1 MHSVA
6 LLGPSPLQISRFLG
20 PIGAGAVV
28 PCSNRSRCRHR
39 AGWCLAV
46 VAMRVLA
53 NLSELEGMLID
64 NVLEHVQADVG
75 VLDMQLVGCA

>member
-1 MHSVA
+1 
-6 LLGPSPLQISRFLG
+6 
-20 PIGAGAVV
+20 
-28 PCSNRSRCRHR
+28 
-39 AGWCLAV
+39 
-46 VAMRVLA
+46 MRVLA